1 MFLWRNPD
9 IFQHTGKHTFSLY
22 NKIIQCIS
30 IESLIINILYSF
42 EIIGKSKKKKKK
54 FWLNVYSLKNKPPTI
69 YFFKVILY
77 NPAKERYVNI

>member
-9 IFQHTGKHTFSLY
+9 IFQHTGKHTFSLD

-42 EIIGKSKKKKKK
+42 EIIGKSKKKKRN
-54 FWLNVYSLKNKPPTI
+54 FGSMSIP
-69 YFFKVILY
+69 
-77 NPAKERYVNI
+77 

>member
-9 IFQHTGKHTFSLY
+9 IFQHTGKHAFSLY

-42 EIIGKSKKKKKK
+42 EIIGKSKKKKKEILAQCLFLEK
-54 FWLNVYSLKNKPPTI
+54 QAAHNL
-69 YFFKVILY
+69 FFQSNFV
-77 NPAKERYVNI
+77 